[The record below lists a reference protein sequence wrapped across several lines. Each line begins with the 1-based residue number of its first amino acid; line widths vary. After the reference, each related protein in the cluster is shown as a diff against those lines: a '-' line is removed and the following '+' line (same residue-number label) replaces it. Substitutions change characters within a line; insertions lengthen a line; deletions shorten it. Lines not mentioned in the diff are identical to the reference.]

1 MDMVKNFLPIFARN
15 MIDGIKENK
24 KGMEA
29 YVDESPILVTLLNPY
44 IGYLQ
49 AAEIYKESIRTKV
62 SIRELILRRGL
73 MTREE
78 IDRILSKENILG
90 LT

>member
-1 MDMVKNFLPIFARN
+1 
-15 MIDGIKENK
+15 
-24 KGMEA
+24 
-29 YVDESPILVTLLNPY
+29 LNPY

-62 SIRELILRRGL
+62 RIKELILRKGL
-73 MTREE
+73 MTKEE
-78 IDRILSKENILG
+78 IDKILSKENILG

>member
-1 MDMVKNFLPIFARN
+1 
-15 MIDGIKENK
+15 MIDGIRENK
-24 KGMEA
+24 KRMES
-29 YVDESPILVTLLNPY
+29 YVEESPILVTLLNPY

-62 SIRELILRRGL
+62 SIKELILRKGL
-73 MTREE
+73 MTEEE
-78 IDRILSKENILG
+78 IDKILSKENILG

>member
-1 MDMVKNFLPIFARN
+1 MLKNFLPIFARN

-24 KGMEA
+24 KRMES
-29 YVDESPILVTLLNPY
+29 YVEESPILVTLLNPY

-62 SIRELILRRGL
+62 SIKELILRKGL
-73 MTREE
+73 MTKEE
-78 IDRILSKENILG
+78 IDKILSKENILG